1 MFRRRS
7 DRVKGISGS
16 LEGKKVL
23 VADAV
28 AGPGAGIVRVISSA
42 GGMVLAS
49 AADSAMLDVTI
60 GKIESPPAPIVPVAR
75 PEMLRASLPEEID
88 DLVVNP
94 DRADTIDS
102 VQMWIELAGA
112 VATSMQDRGHAGS
125 LVFITTIDRTG
136 VGGSV
141 AAYLHSEMENLAD
154 SLAPN
159 AIRVNAV
166 SCGPVGVTT
175 RGKPQSSRATPLGH
189 ISIHPI
195 DVGKAVWFLLNGDL
209 SAAMT
214 GSTVRVDRG
223 ASLIRPD
230 W

>member
-1 MFRRRS
+1 M
-7 DRVKGISGS
+7 
-16 LEGKKVL
+16 
-23 VADAV
+23 
-28 AGPGAGIVRVISSA
+28 
-42 GGMVLAS
+42 LAS

-60 GKIESPPAPIVPVAR
+60 GKIESPPAPIVPVAQ
-75 PEMLRASLPEEID
+75 PEMLPASLPEGID

-102 VQMWIELAGA
+102 IQRWIELAGI
-112 VATSMQDRGHAGS
+112 VATSMQDRGHTGS
-125 LVFITTIDRTG
+125 IVFITTIERTG

-141 AAYLHSEMENLAD
+141 AAFLRSEMADLAD

-166 SCGPVGVTT
+166 SCGPIGVTT
-175 RGKPQSSRATPLGH
+175 RGRPRSSRATPLGH
-189 ISIHPI
+189 ITIHPI
-195 DVGKAVWFLLNGDL
+195 DVGKAVWFLLNEDL
-209 SAAMT
+209 SAAVT

-223 ASLIRPD
+223 ASLTRPD